1 MVSIRYLQLPESA
14 FSNLSF
20 LEKYRDILKIYDD
33 HLLVLILGIEN
44 QSDLHLLM
52 PLRQLLYDAL
62 RYENQ
67 RSEIARRHKKAKDLT
82 GLEYLSGFS
91 DQDRLPP
98 ILSIVVYWGT
108 EPWTAPLSLHE
119 LLDIREE
126 LMEYKDK
133 INDYRISLLDVGRM
147 ENLQDYHGEL
157 KALLGFVRYQK
168 DDEQLEQFVRQNQ
181 ALFSKISMETVQ
193 AMAVL
198 GNAGNLKNY
207 IHPDSDK
214 EESIMYADVN
224 EALQKMMDKKW
235 NEGHISGV
243 HNKAYR
249 AARNMYNRGF
259 LIQDTASL
267 LEESPETVRK
277 WYQEWDGEKTGE

>member
-1 MVSIRYLQLPESA
+1 
-14 FSNLSF
+14 
-20 LEKYRDILKIYDD
+20 
-33 HLLVLILGIEN
+33 
-44 QSDLHLLM
+44 
-52 PLRQLLYDAL
+52 
-62 RYENQ
+62 
-67 RSEIARRHKKAKDLT
+67 
-82 GLEYLSGFS
+82 
-91 DQDRLPP
+91 
-98 ILSIVVYWGT
+98 
-108 EPWTAPLSLHE
+108 
-119 LLDIREE
+119 
-126 LMEYKDK
+126 MEYKDK

-147 ENLQDYHGEL
+147 E
-157 KALLGFVRYQK
+157 
-168 DDEQLEQFVRQNQ
+168 
-181 ALFSKISMETVQ
+181 TVQ
-193 AMAVL
+193 AMSVL

>member
-1 MVSIRYLQLPESA
+1 
-14 FSNLSF
+14 
-20 LEKYRDILKIYDD
+20 
-33 HLLVLILGIEN
+33 
-44 QSDLHLLM
+44 M
-52 PLRQLLYDAL
+52 PLRQFLYDAL
-62 RYENQ
+62 RYESQ
-67 RSEIARRHKKAKDLT
+67 RSEIAQRHKKAKDLT

-91 DQDRLPP
+91 AQDRLTP

-119 LLDIREE
+119 LLDIRGE

-147 ENLQDYHGEL
+147 E
-157 KALLGFVRYQK
+157 
-168 DDEQLEQFVRQNQ
+168 
-181 ALFSKISMETVQ
+181 TVQ
-193 AMAVL
+193 AMSVL
-198 GNAGNLKNY
+198 GNAGTLKDY

-235 NEGHISGV
+235 NERRISGI
-243 HNKAYR
+243 HNKVYR
-249 AARNMYNRGF
+249 TAHNMYSRGF

>member
-1 MVSIRYLQLPESA
+1 
-14 FSNLSF
+14 
-20 LEKYRDILKIYDD
+20 
-33 HLLVLILGIEN
+33 
-44 QSDLHLLM
+44 
-52 PLRQLLYDAL
+52 
-62 RYENQ
+62 
-67 RSEIARRHKKAKDLT
+67 
-82 GLEYLSGFS
+82 
-91 DQDRLPP
+91 
-98 ILSIVVYWGT
+98 
-108 EPWTAPLSLHE
+108 
-119 LLDIREE
+119 
-126 LMEYKDK
+126 MEYKDK

-198 GNAGNLKNY
+198 GNAGNLKSY

-235 NEGHISGV
+235 NEGQGRPKYVQPGLFNPGYCQSSGGIPRDRPSVVSGV
-243 HNKAYR
+243 GWGENRRIDRSRSVFSGRKTNKPVPVQLDIP
-249 AARNMYNRGF
+249 F
-259 LIQDTASL
+259 P
-267 LEESPETVRK
+267 SP
-277 WYQEWDGEKTGE
+277 

>member
-20 LEKYRDILKIYDD
+20 LEKYRDILKIYDG

-62 RYENQ
+62 RYESQ

-91 DQDRLPP
+91 DQDRLTP

-108 EPWTAPLSLHE
+108 KPWTAPLSLHE
-119 LLDIREE
+119 ILDIREE

-133 INDYRISLLDVGRM
+133 INDYRINLLDVGRM

-193 AMAVL
+193 AMSVL
-198 GNAGNLKNY
+198 GNAGTLKDY

-224 EALQKMMDKKW
+224 EIK
-235 NEGHISGV
+235 SGM
-243 HNKAYR
+243 KA
-249 AARNMYNRGF
+249 
-259 LIQDTASL
+259 I
-267 LEESPETVRK
+267 
-277 WYQEWDGEKTGE
+277 